1 MHIQITIDDEIAHS
15 AQGKVQAVGITLEQA
30 LTVYLT
36 RVAEGTEPIANE
48 FAPDGTFKLR
58 TYRQQIYR

>member
-1 MHIQITIDDEIAHS
+1 MQIRITIDDEIAHS
-15 AQGKVQAVGITLEQA
+15 AQDKAQAVGITLEQA

-48 FAPDGTFKLR
+48 FAPDGTLKPR
-58 TYRQQIYR
+58 TLRQQIYR